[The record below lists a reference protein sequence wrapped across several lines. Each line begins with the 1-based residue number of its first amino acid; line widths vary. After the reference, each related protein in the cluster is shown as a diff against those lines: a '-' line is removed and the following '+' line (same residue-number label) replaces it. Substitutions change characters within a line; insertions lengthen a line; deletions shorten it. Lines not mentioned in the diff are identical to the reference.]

1 MSSSPPVSPLPPKT
15 PIPADSPLFS
25 KPPLDTKRKR
35 YKSFSRDIRRSR
47 RTSQARSVEKSETPV
62 SATTLKSGDSVT
74 FIIKKHQ
81 RGKDGWK
88 IMPEDQSFNIKLNAS
103 ILAQAVET
111 VR

>member
-1 MSSSPPVSPLPPKT
+1 MFRVSDKNALTSSVL
-15 PIPADSPLFS
+15 
-25 KPPLDTKRKR
+25 
-35 YKSFSRDIRRSR
+35 
-47 RTSQARSVEKSETPV
+47 QSETQV
-62 SATTLKSGDSVT
+62 SATTLQSGDSVT

-88 IMPEDQSFNIKLNAS
+88 IMPEDQSFNIKINAS